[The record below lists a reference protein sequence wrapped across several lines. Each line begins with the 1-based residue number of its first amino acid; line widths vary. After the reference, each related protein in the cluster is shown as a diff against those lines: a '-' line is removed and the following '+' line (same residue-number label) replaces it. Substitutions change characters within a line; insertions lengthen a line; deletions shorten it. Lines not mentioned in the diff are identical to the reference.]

1 MSQPDVP
8 VRDLEVMA
16 YAIPW
21 YVRIFILP
29 AVVILGAGGVVGAL
43 VAASGGAE
51 SAPPEESV
59 LPVEV
64 VTVAADNGPS
74 TIVATGTVV
83 PAQQVVIT
91 PEVTGKLREVS
102 SRLVPGGR
110 FAKGETLARIDGTNY
125 VAGLRQAEQNVEAAR
140 LELRLEEGRAAV
152 AEKEWA
158 MLAPGD
164 KAGRDAELA
173 LRQPQVAL
181 AVAKVRSAQAA
192 LDKARMD
199 VGRTRLV
206 APFDA
211 VVVSESVDVGQVVG
225 ASTQVATLVGARD
238 ARVTVS
244 VPVDQLDVVQVGG
257 QPDATGQVPATGSVA
272 TVSQALA
279 DGTHITRQGEVIG
292 VSGQLDP
299 QTRTAQITVDI
310 PNSLDPVTG
319 SRPLLPGAFVSVE
332 LAGTGMG
339 SAYRLPRTALSGG
352 DTVWVVD
359 DESTLQ
365 RRAVSV
371 AWSLPDA
378 VVLRDGIT
386 TGDQVV
392 VSAMSNPL
400 VGQRVSIQPTADNG

>member
-1 MSQPDVP
+1 MSQSDIP
-8 VRDLEVMA
+8 VRDLEAMA

-21 YVRIFILP
+21 YIRIFILP
-29 AVVILGAGGVVGAL
+29 MGVIMAAGAAVGVL

-64 VTVAADNGPS
+64 LSVAADNGPS

-83 PAQQVVIT
+83 PAQQVVLM
-91 PEVTGKLREVS
+91 PEVGGKLREVS
-102 SRLVPGGR
+102 ARLVPGGR
-110 FAKGETLARIDGTNY
+110 FEKGELLARIDATNY
-125 VAGLRQAEQNVEAAR
+125 VAGLRSAEQALEAAR
-140 LELRLEEGRAAV
+140 LELRLEEGRAVV
-152 AEKEWA
+152 AQKEWA
-158 MLAPGD
+158 LLAPAD
-164 KAGRDAELA
+164 KSGRDPELA
-173 LRQPQVAL
+173 LRKPQL
-181 AVAKVRSAQAA
+181 AVARAQVRAA
-192 LDKARMD
+192 EASLARARMD

-225 ASTQVATLVGARD
+225 AATQVATLVGASD

-244 VPVDQLDVVQVGG
+244 VPVDQLDVVEVAG
-257 QPDATGQVPATGSVA
+257 QPGRTGAIADRGSRASVTQTLTDGS
-272 TVSQALA
+272 TVV
-279 DGTHITRQGEVIG
+279 REGEVVGI
-292 VSGQLDP
+292 SGQLDP
-299 QTRTAQITVDI
+299 QTRTAQLTVDI
-310 PNSLDPVTG
+310 PGALDPAMG

-332 LAGTGMG
+332 LEGAGIGP
-339 SAYRLPRTALSGG
+339 SFRLPRTALSDG

-359 DESTLQ
+359 AESTLQ
-365 RRAVSV
+365 RREVTV

-386 TGDQVV
+386 AGDRVV

-400 VGQRVSIQPTADNG
+400 VGQRVSVQAAADNG